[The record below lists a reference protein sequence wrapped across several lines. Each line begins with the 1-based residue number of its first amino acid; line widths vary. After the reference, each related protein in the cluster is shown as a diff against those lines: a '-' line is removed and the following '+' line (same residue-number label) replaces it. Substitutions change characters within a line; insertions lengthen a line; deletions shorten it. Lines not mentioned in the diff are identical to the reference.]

1 MAKRKSTAG
10 PEYRLL
16 ITPHVNERTQKSGT
30 LVVLETTKAFASFRY
45 ELSVKEEV
53 EGKTIQYTI
62 LGLKAP
68 HLSLPSAGHA
78 QFIRE
83 YENLKGTYTIAVE
96 GLDGVVHESSVRIGT
111 GKVELVKAP
120 TSRFVEVFTD
130 EGRWDEQRLNAT
142 PPTPSSHARKGRVRG

>member
-1 MAKRKSTAG
+1 M
-10 PEYRLL
+10 
-16 ITPHVNERTQKSGT
+16 NERTQKPGT
-30 LVVLETTKAFASFRY
+30 LVVLETTKAFASFQY

-53 EGKTIQYTI
+53 EGKNIQYTI

-78 QFIRE
+78 QFMKE

-111 GKVELVKAP
+111 GKVELMKAP
-120 TSRFVEVFTD
+120 ASRFVEVFTD
-130 EGRWDEQRLNAT
+130 EGHWHEQRSDAA
-142 PPTPSSHARKGRVRG
+142 PPHPLPRARKGRVRG

>member
-1 MAKRKSTAG
+1 MAKRKNPAG

-16 ITPHVNERTQKSGT
+16 ITPHMNERTQKSGT

-53 EGKTIQYTI
+53 EGKSIQYTI

-78 QFIRE
+78 QFVKE
-83 YENLKGTYTIAVE
+83 YENLKGTYSFAVE
-96 GLDGVVHESSVRIGT
+96 GLDGVVHESSVKIGT
-111 GKVELVKAP
+111 GKVELLKAP
-120 TSRFVEVFTD
+120 TSRFVEVFTE
-130 EGRWDEQRLNAT
+130 EGRWDENRSNT
-142 PPTPSSHARKGRVRG
+142 PPHPPSRARKGRVK